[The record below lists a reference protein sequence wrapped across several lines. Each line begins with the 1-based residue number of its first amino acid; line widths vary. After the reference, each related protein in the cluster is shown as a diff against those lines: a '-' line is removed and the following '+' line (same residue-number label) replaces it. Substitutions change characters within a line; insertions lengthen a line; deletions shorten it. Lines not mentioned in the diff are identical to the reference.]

1 MLKNYLKIAFRN
13 LRKHK
18 LYAAINVTGLAVGLA
33 CCLLILLFVRDEL
46 SYDQFHANADRI
58 YRVEMEVQ
66 GSDEVE
72 RWDVTLFSV
81 ATNLPEAV
89 PGVEDIVRVQPASR
103 PLMARTGTETRFYED
118 HVISTEPAFFDI
130 FDFELVQGTAV
141 ALAQPNTVILSESAA
156 ARYFPGEDPVGQ
168 HITEYE
174 QWSSDSK
181 DYEVVGV
188 MADMPHNVHFRAD
201 FLLSMATKLPEYG
214 ARIDEVI
221 ANTYVLLNVDQ
232 SPAAFEARLPDF
244 VQNTFPERYLQRE
257 MRLALMPLT
266 RIHLH
271 SLAQDD
277 IEPQGDIRYVYLF
290 SAIALLVLL
299 IACINYMN
307 LATARAARRAKEV
320 GVRKVVGAQRWQL
333 IYQFLGESVLL
344 AGLALVVALAMVQMA
359 LPAFNGLMGRE
370 MSLSLANGRVLAVL
384 AGTALLVGV
393 VAGSYPAF
401 LLSAFRPATV
411 LKGTVRVRS
420 LSVLRKGLVVFQFA
434 VSVGL
439 IVCTIIIQQ
448 QLHYV
453 QHTRL
458 GFDKDQVL
466 LVHART
472 SLADRADIFRQALL
486 QQAGIE
492 AVGRGSA
499 IPGERTGITF
509 FSQDKIEQY
518 EGDTFVFDNY
528 DVDAHFTST
537 LGIELAEGRGFSD
550 RFSGDAEGAIL
561 INETAARELG
571 WEDPLGK
578 TIQFRAKPRQ
588 VVGVVRDFHLED
600 MRTEIAPVMLQLSP
614 EASRY
619 YVVKFNTDNLSAL
632 LANLDQ
638 TWQRFV
644 PDQPFDY
651 SFLDDDFAAMYRN
664 EQRLGQ
670 LFTVF
675 ATLTILIACL
685 GLFGLAA
692 FTTEQR
698 TKEIGIRK
706 VLGASVTNL
715 VGLLSK
721 DFLLLI
727 TLACCIAAPLAY
739 FAMQTWLDDFA
750 YRVDISWGI
759 FLMAGLTAL
768 GIALLTVSYQAIKAA
783 IADPVQSLRYE

>member
-1 MLKNYLKIAFRN
+1 MFKNYLKIALRN

-18 LYAAINVTGLAVGLA
+18 LYTAINVTGLAVGLA

-46 SYDQFHANADRI
+46 SYDRFHANADRI
-58 YRVEMEVQ
+58 YRVEMDVQ
-66 GSDEVE
+66 GSEGEE

-89 PGVEDIVRVQPASR
+89 PGVEEIVRVQPETR

-118 HVISTEPAFFDI
+118 HVISTEPAFFNI
-130 FDFELVQGTAV
+130 FDFELIQGTA
-141 ALAQPNTVILSESAA
+141 ASLAQPNTVILSESAA
-156 ARYFPGEDPVGQ
+156 TRYFPGEDPVGQ
-168 HITEYE
+168 SITEYE
-174 QWSSDSK
+174 QWSSDAQE
-181 DYEVVGV
+181 YEVVGV

-201 FLLSMATKLPEYG
+201 FLLSMATKLP
-214 ARIDEVI
+214 AFQDRLDHVI
-221 ANTYVLLNVDQ
+221 ANTYVLLKADQ
-232 SPAAFEARLPDF
+232 SPAAFEARLPAF
-244 VQNTFPERYLQRE
+244 VQNTFPDRYQTRE
-257 MRLALMPLT
+257 VGLALMPLT

-271 SLAQDD
+271 SVVEDD

-307 LATARAARRAKEV
+307 LATARATRRAKEV
-320 GVRKVVGAQRWQL
+320 GVRKVVGAQRRQL

-344 AGLALVVALAMVQMA
+344 TGLALIASLALVQLA
-359 LPAFNGLMGRE
+359 LPAFNGLMERE
-370 MSLSLANGRVLAVL
+370 MSLRLASGQVMAGLAL
-384 AGTALLVGV
+384 AALFVGV
-393 VAGSYPAF
+393 VAGSYPAL
-401 LLSAFRPATV
+401 LLSGFRPAMV
-411 LKGTVRVRS
+411 LKGAVRVRS
-420 LSVLRKGLVVFQFA
+420 LSALRKGLVVFQFA

-439 IVCTIIIQQ
+439 IVSTIIIQQ
-448 QLHYV
+448 QLHFV

-458 GFDKDQVL
+458 GFEKDQTL
-466 LVHART
+466 IVHART
-472 SLADRADIFRQALL
+472 SLTDQADVFRQALL

-509 FSQDKIEQY
+509 FSEDQIEHY
-518 EGDTFVFDNY
+518 EGDMFVFDNY

-537 LGIELAEGRGFSD
+537 LNIKLAQGRGFSD
-550 RFSGDAEGAIL
+550 RFPGDPEGAIL

-578 TIQFRAKPRQ
+578 TIQFNAGPRQ
-588 VVGVVRDFHLED
+588 VVGVLQDFHLED
-600 MRTEIAPVMLQLSP
+600 MHTEIAPVMLQLSP
-614 EASRY
+614 NASRY
-619 YVVKFNTDNLSAL
+619 YVVKFNTDNLPVL
-632 LANLDQ
+632 LASLEQ
-638 TWQRFV
+638 TWARFV

-670 LFTVF
+670 LFSVF
-675 ATLTILIACL
+675 AGLAILIACM

-706 VLGASVTNL
+706 VLGATVPNL
-715 VGLLSK
+715 VGLLSR

-727 TLACCIAAPLAY
+727 GLACCIAIPAAY
-739 FAMQTWLDDFA
+739 FVMRTWLDDFA
-750 YRVDISWGI
+750 YRTEIGAGT
-759 FLMAGLTAL
+759 FLMAGGL
-768 GIALLTVSYQAIKAA
+768 ALLITLATISYQAIKAA
-783 IADPVQSLRYE
+783 LANPVKSLRYE